1 VPRGIEAKIADKLAW
16 LRSLDDEAR
25 GEPPQA

>member
-25 GEPPQA
+25 GEGKSE